1 MSCAI
6 DQQQSTSLRP
16 DPLLL
21 AQLQAGGNGSRYP
34 SIWPNPRS
42 SGQLGASYGDAKTAL
57 FLNTLEEPDASSQ
70 LPAFIRP
77 LPGKIS
83 AEDVTYLH
91 MKGALT
97 LPSPSLQ
104 NALLRAYVEYVHP
117 YMPLMELHDFLS
129 AINSVDGLCGQIS
142 LFLYHA
148 VMFAGTAY
156 VDMKYLKEA
165 GYTNRKAARKVYFQ
179 KTRVSLSEIMTLQLH
194 TLTAVLALVRLR
206 LRERPPRSSPITA
219 LDDILVR
226 DSR

>member
-1 MSCAI
+1 
-6 DQQQSTSLRP
+6 
-16 DPLLL
+16 LL
-21 AQLQAGGNGSRYP
+21 AQLQAGANGSRYP
-34 SIWPNPRS
+34 SIWPNPRG
-42 SGQLGASYGDAKTAL
+42 SGQLGAGFGDAKTAL
-57 FLNTLEEPDASSQ
+57 FLNTLEEPDVSSQ

-77 LPGKIS
+77 LPAKIT

-97 LPSPSLQ
+97 LPGLTLQ

-129 AINSVDGLCGQIS
+129 AINSVDGLCGQTS

-165 GYTNRKAARKVYFQ
+165 GYPNRKAARKVYFQ
-179 KTRVSLSEIMTLQLH
+179 KTRVSLIGPMMLLLPA
-194 TLTAVLALVRLR
+194 LTVLALVRL
-206 LRERPPRSSPITA
+206 
-219 LDDILVR
+219 
-226 DSR
+226 